1 MDLRALARQS
11 PSVAAESAAE
21 VAQGTGSWQALL
33 RAGSAIAAEARA
45 ALKVLDTVVQNH
57 CLPLRWMLLGA

>member
-1 MDLRALARQS
+1 MDLRALTRQS
-11 PSVAAESAAE
+11 SGVATESAAE

-45 ALKVLDTVVQNH
+45 ALKVLNIAVQNH
-57 CLPLRWMLLGA
+57 

>member
-1 MDLRALARQS
+1 MDLRAITRQS
-11 PSVAAESAAE
+11 PGIAAESAAE

-45 ALKVLDTVVQNH
+45 ALKVLST
-57 CLPLRWMLLGA
+57 AI